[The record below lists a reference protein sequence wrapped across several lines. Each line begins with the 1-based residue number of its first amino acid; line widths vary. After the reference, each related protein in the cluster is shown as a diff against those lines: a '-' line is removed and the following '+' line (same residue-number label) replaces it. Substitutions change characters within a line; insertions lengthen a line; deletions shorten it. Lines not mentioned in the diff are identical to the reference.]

1 MVNHDGSSKVLRFM
15 RCVIAEETYCLNMSW
30 VRGIQRTEQFHQ
42 QQGAEGG
49 VIGWYLSSSSKIPV
63 FRLAAQLHRPYDAGQ
78 ATGKIVVLNTQ
89 PQPWALLVE
98 RIESVMQVSAAD
110 VLPLPALARNPAAPF
125 FDGVVKSPDGM
136 MLSLVPE
143 GLRPHAVT
151 HAVGA
156 SMASLPE
163 SFPPTV
169 GTPAAAGNTGKIICF
184 STADDPA
191 QASVIRFGLSVSQVP
206 RILPLFPLLPVPGAA
221 AFVLGLVDW
230 QGYPLVV
237 IDLSRRLGGAASP
250 VMPDSRLLIARASTR
265 QAFVSFPVRP
275 QVRVRSLPIAHQL
288 SARAL
293 PLQEALMRGRFD
305 LTNETLIIPDIDSLL
320 APQEKPSC

>member
-1 MVNHDGSSKVLRFM
+1 MVNHAGSSKVIRFM
-15 RCVIAEETYCLNMSW
+15 RCVIADETYCLNMSW
-30 VRGIQRTEQFHQ
+30 VRGIQRMEQFHQ

-49 VIGWYLSSSSKIPV
+49 VIGWYMSSAGKIPV
-63 FRLAAQLHRPYDAGQ
+63 LGLAAQLHRPYEAGQ

-98 RIESVMQVSAAD
+98 RLESVMQVSTAD
-110 VLPLPALARNPAAPF
+110 VLPLPALVRNPAAPF
-125 FDGVVKSPDGM
+125 FDGVVQSTDGM

-143 GLRPHAVT
+143 GLCPQAATR
-151 HAVGA
+151 AVGA
-156 SMASLPE
+156 SMASRSE
-163 SFPPTV
+163 ICPPTV
-169 GTPAAAGNTGKIICF
+169 GTHAAAGHTGKLICF
-184 STADDPA
+184 STADSPV
-191 QASVIRFGLSVSQVP
+191 QASAITFGLSVSQVP
-206 RILPLFPLLPVPGAA
+206 CVLQSFSLLPVPGAA

-230 QGYPLVV
+230 QGYPLAV

-275 QVRVRSLPIAHQL
+275 QMRVRSLPMAHRP
-288 SARAL
+288 SVRAL
-293 PLQEALMRGRFD
+293 PLQEALLRGRFD
-305 LTNETLIIPDIDSLL
+305 LTNETLVIPDIDSLL